1 MNKKNLI
8 INIIILLTT
17 IMTLMLVTVPN
28 YSYASADADEYPLG
42 LEDLNKY
49 QGTNPGSEKLKSKAN
64 TIFSYLRTIGIV
76 LSVVALI
83 AIGIKY
89 MLGSVEEKATYKQTL
104 LPYLIG
110 AILLFTGSL
119 IPQLIYDIMQNF

>member
-17 IMTLMLVTVPN
+17 IMTLMLVAVPN
-28 YSYASADADEYPLG
+28 YSYASADADDDPLG

>member
-1 MNKKNLI
+1 MNKKSLIGSVLI
-8 INIIILLTT
+8 ISVIIITLLTVIIPT
-17 IMTLMLVTVPN
+17 
-28 YSYASADADEYPLG
+28 YSYADNSLDSLG
-42 LEDLNKY
+42 LDDLDDYK
-49 QGTNPGSEKLKSKAN
+49 GTNPGSEKLKSKAN

-76 LSVVALI
+76 LSVVALT

>member
-1 MNKKNLI
+1 MNKKSLIGSVLI
-8 INIIILLTT
+8 ISVIIITLLTVIIPT
-17 IMTLMLVTVPN
+17 
-28 YSYASADADEYPLG
+28 YSYADNSLDSLG
-42 LEDLNKY
+42 LDDLDDYK
-49 QGTNPGSEKLKSKAN
+49 GTNPGSEKLKSKAN

-76 LSVVALI
+76 LSVVALV

>member
-28 YSYASADADEYPLG
+28 YSYASADADDDPLG

-49 QGTNPGSEKLKSKAN
+49 QGTSKAN